1 MDIFV
6 VKGGKE
12 SNIWEKIDIVEY
24 QMKVREVSTSVWV
37 RLSLRKQT
45 MRMYTTTDG
54 DLKKPSRK
62 DDLSDAFCDITIE
75 SGSKHV

>member
-1 MDIFV
+1 
-6 VKGGKE
+6 
-12 SNIWEKIDIVEY
+12 
-24 QMKVREVSTSVWV
+24 
-37 RLSLRKQT
+37 